1 MHTVNYLLFLVKV
14 YCRINIFHLYFLI
27 STYLHITFESC
38 SYIHFIANMFV
49 KCLVVV
55 LFSTFISTF
64 AKDDLH
70 NHQYRG
76 HILKNKGNYET
87 VITLADFYEAPSDYT
102 DDVIA
107 TGAFNQTYNVTGWS
121 ILQIKT
127 SENFS
132 NIEQAYAAGLLEG
145 QFTHGTI
152 LFFLFI
158 FNYTCWIL

>member
-1 MHTVNYLLFLVKV
+1 MYVKFLVV
-14 YCRINIFHLYFLI
+14 I
-27 STYLHITFESC
+27 
-38 SYIHFIANMFV
+38 
-49 KCLVVV
+49 

-64 AKDDLH
+64 AKDDLR

-76 HILKNKGNYET
+76 RILKNKGSYET
-87 VITLADFYEAPSDYT
+87 VIALADFYETPSDYT

-152 LFFLFI
+152 LFFFVI
-158 FNYTCWIL
+158 FNYTC